1 MAYRMST
8 KLKNEMF
15 NTIRAQLS
23 LGAIYIYTGTQPAN
37 ADAAPTGTLLGI
49 VTVGAGA
56 WTAVSAN
63 TNGLTFAAAA
73 NSILDKASAETWQF
87 KGLASGTAG
96 WFRFVTGVTLAD
108 DLALDATFDHPR
120 IDGRIATS
128 GAEMNLSSVTVVV
141 DAVTTI
147 DTYRIT
153 WPAGL

>member
-23 LGAIYIYTGTQPAN
+23 LGAIYIYNGTQPAN

-73 NSILDKASAETWQF
+73 NSSLDKASAETWQF

-108 DLALDATFDHPR
+108 NLALDTTFVHPR

-141 DAVTTI
+141 DAMTTI
-147 DTYRIT
+147 DTFRIT